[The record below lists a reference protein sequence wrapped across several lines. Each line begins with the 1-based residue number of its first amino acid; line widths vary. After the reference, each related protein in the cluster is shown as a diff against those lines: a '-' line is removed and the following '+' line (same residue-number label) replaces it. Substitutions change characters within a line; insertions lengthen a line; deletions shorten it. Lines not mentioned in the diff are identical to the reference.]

1 MQLFTISDLIVPIL
15 KGFMAAW
22 PIYALILV
30 IVIFK
35 AAFSIYEKQKLAKSG
50 IDEIDR
56 MDGKTFEKYLEVL
69 FNKLGYRVER
79 TRYIGDYGADLITNK
94 DGVKTVIQA
103 KRYKNKVNI
112 KAVQEAVAA
121 KGKYG
126 CSEAMVVTNS
136 YYTRQAE
143 ELARANGVKLWNRK
157 DLADAM
163 LSVKKEGPIE
173 AEVAAVKENDQD
185 LCAIC
190 GKPLSEKV
198 KQYCLINLEKFGGK
212 TYCYEHQKTY

>member
-1 MQLFTISDLIVPIL
+1 MFAISDLIVPVL
-15 KGFMAAW
+15 EGLMAAW

-35 AAFSIYEKQKLAKSG
+35 AAFSLYEKHKLAKSG

-79 TRYIGDYGADLITNK
+79 TRYVGDYGADLITNK

-143 ELARANGVKLWNRK
+143 ELARANGVKLWSRK
-157 DLADAM
+157 DLADAL
-163 LSVKKEGPIE
+163 LSVKKEVSIE
-173 AEVAAVKENDQD
+173 TEVATVKEDDQD

-190 GKPLSEKV
+190 GKPVSEKV
-198 KQYCLINLEKFGGK
+198 KQYCSMNHEKFGGK
-212 TYCYEHQKTY
+212 TYCHEHQKSIK